1 MERAVGMKGEQYRM
15 GRKRRNHWLPMAE
28 VLLSVAII
36 ITAVILFCST
46 QTYELCFPIIFGLA
60 FLLCLV
66 YLAEW
71 IRCRN
76 VHKKVGMIIFLG
88 IVEVLLI
95 FMTVASIGAIGR

>member
-1 MERAVGMKGEQYRM
+1 MKDEQYNM
-15 GRKRRNHWLPMAE
+15 GRKRGNHWLPMAE
-28 VLLSVAII
+28 VILSVAII
-36 ITAVILFCST
+36 IAAVILFGSIR
-46 QTYELCFPIIFGLA
+46 TYELCFPIIFGLA

-71 IRCRN
+71 LRCRN

-95 FMTVASIGAIGR
+95 FMIVASIGVIGR